1 LKSRP
6 EFVLPACD
14 KPGFERRIWNDP
26 DHTITVYS
34 QADMDAVKAE
44 NAKLREAISH
54 AIARLKDGPFT
65 KTAHVYLEESL
76 NSSETPSSSNASS
89 QSDNEGKN

>member
-1 LKSRP
+1 MTSRGLNG
-6 EFVLPACD
+6 EF
-14 KPGFERRIWNDP
+14 GNDP
-26 DHTITVYS
+26 YHTITVYS

-65 KTAHVYLEESL
+65 KTALVYLEESL

-89 QSDNEGKN
+89 QSDDSKGEQ